1 MTIVMTKDGQVG
13 PLQPADLKEVAER
26 DARIAALEKLNAT
39 LAAQVD
45 RDRLVIKM
53 AELWR
58 DNEKGFTRIA
68 LREAVDT
75 YRRTLAQLA
84 KER

>member
-1 MTIVMTKDGQVG
+1 MSAVN
-13 PLQPADLKEVAER
+13 EAEYQR
-26 DARIAALEKLNAT
+26 RIAALERLNAQ

-58 DNEKGFTRIA
+58 DNDKGFTKRFTRVA

-75 YRRTLAQLA
+75 YRRTMAQLA
-84 KER
+84 KETG